1 MSFLTN
7 SITGDRTITANFARV
22 VNEYKVSI
30 QSNNTTFGS
39 VDTTSVTVPYGT
51 TISVEDNVLTF
62 SDGSKV
68 TAIPTERTQAYT
80 YSISDWSIESN
91 TVTGE
96 QTIVANF
103 IQVINEYTVTF
114 VANNAFGKIDTASI
128 TVPYNTTFIV
138 DGSTIRFGTGEEI
151 NALPSTDDAQY
162 SYEFAGWDVE
172 SGFVTDTLTITADF
186 TQALNEYIITIAS
199 SEYGSVDEDSVTVP
213 YGTTYSVSGNTVSFS
228 NSINVT
234 ANPNSATAQYT
245 YSFTGWSSSNGTITG
260 NASLSAS
267 FTATVNNYTITF
279 ETNLGTLSQSSLVVP
294 YGTTFRSS
302 YTALYFT
309 TPDGQEYTIKL
320 TKPSDNALFR
330 YSFQGWSVESG
341 TVEDSMTIIATVNS
355 IKKDPDDPKPI
366 LPELMI

>member
-1 MSFLTN
+1 M
-7 SITGDRTITANFARV
+7 
-22 VNEYKVSI
+22 SI
-30 QSNNTTFGS
+30 QSNNTTFGT
-39 VDTTSVTVPYGT
+39 VDTSSVTVPYGT

-62 SDGSKV
+62 SDGNKV
-68 TAIPTERTQAYT
+68 IAIPADRTQQYT

-213 YGTTYSVSGNTVSFS
+213 YGTTYSVSGNTISFS
-228 NSINVT
+228 NGTNVT

-245 YSFTGWSSSNGTITG
+245 YSFSGWSSNNGTITG
-260 NASLSAS
+260 ATSLTAN
-267 FTATVNNYTITF
+267 FAATVNTYTVSISGRVDVSTVVVEYGSTYSVSDNVLTITKPDGKTVKVTASTQYYIGTMFRMEFSGWSSNSGTIEGDITITANYTKIKV
-279 ETNLGTLSQSSLVVP
+279 EN
-294 YGTTFRSS
+294 
-302 YTALYFT
+302 
-309 TPDGQEYTIKL
+309 PD
-320 TKPSDNALFR
+320 
-330 YSFQGWSVESG
+330 
-341 TVEDSMTIIATVNS
+341 
-355 IKKDPDDPKPI
+355 PI
-366 LPELMI
+366 LPDLMI